1 MREGLVPTLL
11 GTAVLASG
19 AMMRGMDMKNRG
31 MSKND
36 IMPLL
41 SAGLVGFGLAH
52 VILGT
57 KDMVNNNNQ

>member
-1 MREGLVPTLL
+1 MIEGLIPTLL

-19 AMMRGMDMKNRG
+19 TMMRGMDMQQRG
-31 MSKND
+31 MSKKD

-57 KDMVNNNNQ
+57 KDIVNNR